1 MHILSTNQGV
11 YKLMATLEQLLE
23 VISDP
28 YNGREEGVDFWV
40 DEDGYIQAQD
50 VRTAALLMREANTS
64 GQFTQNLVKVGQKG
78 DSILLGFDTLLDVD
92 AVFKTKIGP
101 NNDILAEV
109 KRDDNSK
116 FCVYLNKKRSA
127 RMFTKLASAKR
138 FINSLDKDLQS
149 VSAVSTYEDADD

>member
-1 MHILSTNQGV
+1 MQN
-11 YKLMATLEQLLE
+11 LEQLLE

-40 DEDGYIQAQD
+40 DEEGYIQAQD

-64 GQFTQNLVKVGQKG
+64 GVFTQNLVKVGQKG
-78 DSILLGFDTLLDVD
+78 DSILLGFDNLIDAD
-92 AVFKTKIGP
+92 AVYKTKIGP

-109 KRDDNSK
+109 KRDNNSK

-127 RMFTKLASAKR
+127 RMFTKLTSAKR
-138 FINSLDKDLQS
+138 FVKSLDKDLQS
-149 VSAVSTYEDADD
+149 VSAVSTYDNRDD